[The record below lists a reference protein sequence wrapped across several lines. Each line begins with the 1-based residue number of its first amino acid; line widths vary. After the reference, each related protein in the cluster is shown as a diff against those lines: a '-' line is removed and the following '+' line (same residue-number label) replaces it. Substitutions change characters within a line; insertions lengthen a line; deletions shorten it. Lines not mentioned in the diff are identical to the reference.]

1 MSAAETREQGL
12 ITRRDVLLL
21 ALGAASAAGASAE
34 QGGAAP
40 LHIVTA
46 HLPPLVMGPGKSPGG
61 DKQPGALRELVDA
74 LCKRLDLAPEVEFMP
89 WRRALY
95 VAITTP
101 HTAIFP
107 VTRLPE
113 RETQYRWLAP
123 LYEENYTLMA
133 LKGSDFDVQRPQ
145 DMTGKRV
152 ALLRGAAQSAIL
164 RELGFEHL
172 VEASSIDEVHRF
184 LLAGMADG
192 AFGERA
198 IIHRSL
204 AMRGEEKNFRLGRP
218 VRTTTAWLAGSLD
231 IGESEADRWRAAM
244 AELVADGT
252 QKRIFRQYGLA

>member
-1 MSAAETREQGL
+1 MSAAEKREQGL

-21 ALGAASAAGASAE
+21 ALGAASGAGASAE
-34 QGGAAP
+34 QGGAAS
-40 LHIVTA
+40 LRIVTA
-46 HLPPLVMGPGKSPGG
+46 HLPPLVMGPGG

-74 LCKRLDLAPEVEFMP
+74 LCKRLDLAPDVEFMP

-95 VAITTP
+95 VATTTP

-113 RETQYRWLAP
+113 RETHYRWLAP

-164 RELGFEHL
+164 RELGFQHL

-184 LLAGMADG
+184 LLAGMADA

-204 AMRGEEKNFRLGRP
+204 EMRGEEKNFRLGRL

-231 IGESEADRWRAAM
+231 IGDPEAARWRAAM

>member
-1 MSAAETREQGL
+1 M
-12 ITRRDVLLL
+12 ITRRDVVLL
-21 ALGAASAAGASAE
+21 ALGAMSGAGARAA
-34 QGGAAP
+34 QAP

-46 HLPPLVMGPGKSPGG
+46 HLPPLGMGPGEGPGAE
-61 DKQPGALRELVDA
+61 KQPGALRELVDA
-74 LCKRLDLAPEVEFMP
+74 LCKRLDVAPDIEFMP

-95 VAITTP
+95 VATTTP

-113 RETQYRWLAP
+113 REAQYRWLAP
-123 LYEENYTLMA
+123 LYDENYIFMA
-133 LKGSDFDVQRPQ
+133 QKGSDFDVQHPQ
-145 DMTGKRV
+145 AMTDRRI
-152 ALLRGAAQSAIL
+152 ALLRGAAPSAIL
-164 RELGFEHL
+164 RAGGFPRR
-172 VEASSIDEVHRF
+172 VEASSLDEVHRF
-184 LLAGMADG
+184 LLAGMADA

-218 VRTTTAWLAGSLD
+218 VRSTTAWLAGSLD
-231 IGESEADRWRAAM
+231 IGERDAGRWRAAM